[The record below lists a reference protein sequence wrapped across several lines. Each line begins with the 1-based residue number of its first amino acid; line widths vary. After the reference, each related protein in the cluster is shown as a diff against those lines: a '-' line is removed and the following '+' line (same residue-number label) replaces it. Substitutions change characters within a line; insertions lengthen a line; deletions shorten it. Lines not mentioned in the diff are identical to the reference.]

1 MFESACCVLYLF
13 VYLLIQNPGLT
24 TGCSP
29 CSIFSICILLCRCYV
44 MFRKVECVGGASLI
58 SEPC

>member
-1 MFESACCVLYLF
+1 MLYLF
-13 VYLLIQNPGLT
+13 VYLINSKSGLT

-44 MFRKVECVGGASLI
+44 MLNVKSVLVV
-58 SEPC
+58 PV